1 MSQTK
6 KRKKDKKK
14 DCKEELPVGLRDFS
28 GALVGAL
35 VVCT

>member
-6 KRKKDKKK
+6 KKKERQKK
-14 DCKEELPVGLRDFS
+14 DCKEELPVGLRGFS